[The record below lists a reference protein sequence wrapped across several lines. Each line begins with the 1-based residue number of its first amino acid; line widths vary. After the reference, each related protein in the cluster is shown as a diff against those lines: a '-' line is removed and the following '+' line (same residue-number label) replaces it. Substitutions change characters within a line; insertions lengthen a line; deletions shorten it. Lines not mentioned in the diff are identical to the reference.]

1 MFPSAVWCEQIWPHE
16 IAIEPQRKL
25 LTHNTD
31 QLFTGARRHRL
42 EKRELGRTREKIPV
56 IGMGTW
62 EIGDVQNEGRALEI
76 QALRRGIELGMT
88 VIDTAEMYGYGNA
101 EKLVGQAIKGM
112 RDGVFIVTKVSP
124 HHFGY
129 EDILSS
135 CEGSIRRLGV
145 EHIDLY
151 LLHWP
156 SRQVPIGETMKAME
170 ELVSRGKIRYIGVS
184 NFSVAQTL
192 AAREA
197 LPRSE
202 IACNEVRYSLTH
214 RAIESELLPFCE
226 QEKLTVMAYSPLDTG
241 KIPTSKV
248 PRSLLDKY
256 GMTPAQLM
264 LDWVTHKEAVVAI
277 PKAAKVEHVEENAA
291 AVSSRISAD
300 DYQVLSRT
308 FD

>member
-1 MFPSAVWCEQIWPHE
+1 
-16 IAIEPQRKL
+16 
-25 LTHNTD
+25 
-31 QLFTGARRHRL
+31 L

-62 EIGDVQNEGRALEI
+62 EIGDAQDERRTLEI
-76 QALRRGIELGMT
+76 QALRKGIELGMT
-88 VIDTAEMYGYGNA
+88 MIDTAEMYGYGNA

-112 RDGVFIVTKVSP
+112 RDDVFIITKVSP

-129 EDILSS
+129 EDVLSS

-156 SRQVPIGETMKAME
+156 SHQVPIEETMKAME

-184 NFSVAQTL
+184 NFSIAQTL
-192 AAREA
+192 KAREA

-202 IACNEVRYSLTH
+202 IVCNEVRYSLTH

-226 QEKLTVMAYSPLDTG
+226 REKLTVIAYQPLDIG
-241 KIPTSKV
+241 KLPNSRIPKA
-248 PRSLLDKY
+248 LLDKY
-256 GMTPAQLM
+256 GLTPAQLM
-264 LDWVTHKEAVVAI
+264 LNWATYREAVVAI
-277 PKAAKVEHVEENAA
+277 PKASKVEHVEKNAA
-291 AVSSRISAD
+291 AVSTRVSSD
-300 DYQVLSRT
+300 DYQALSRM

>member
-1 MFPSAVWCEQIWPHE
+1 V
-16 IAIEPQRKL
+16 L
-25 LTHNTD
+25 GVT
-31 QLFTGARRHRL
+31 RL

-62 EIGDVQNEGRALEI
+62 EIGDVQNDGRALEI

-88 VIDTAEMYGYGNA
+88 MIDTAEMYGYGNA

-112 RDGVFIVTKVSP
+112 RDEVFIVTKVSP
-124 HHFGY
+124 QHFGY
-129 EDILSS
+129 DDLLSS

-214 RAIESELLPFCE
+214 RTIESELLPFCE
-226 QEKLTVMAYSPLDTG
+226 KERLTVMAYSPLDTG

-256 GMTPAQLM
+256 EMTPAQLM
-264 LDWVTHKEAVVAI
+264 LNWVTYREAVVAI

-300 DYQVLSRT
+300 DYQVLSRA
-308 FD
+308 FN

>member
-1 MFPSAVWCEQIWPHE
+1 
-16 IAIEPQRKL
+16 
-25 LTHNTD
+25 
-31 QLFTGARRHRL
+31 L
-42 EKRELGRTREKIPV
+42 EKRELGRTREKISV

-76 QALRRGIELGMT
+76 KALRRGIELGMT
-88 VIDTAEMYGYGNA
+88 TIDTAEMYGYGNA

-112 RDGVFIVTKVSP
+112 RDGVFIVSKVSP
-124 HHFGY
+124 QHFGY
-129 EDILSS
+129 EDVLSS

-202 IACNEVRYSLTH
+202 IVCNEVRYSLTH
-214 RAIESELLPFCE
+214 RAIEAELLPFCE
-226 QEKLTVMAYSPLDTG
+226 KERLTVMAYSPLDTG
-241 KIPTSKV
+241 KVPTSKV

-256 GMTPAQLM
+256 GMKPAQLM
-264 LDWVTHKEAVVAI
+264 LDWVTYKEAVVAI